1 MDFDTVNPDEAKEL
15 IQKLQLR
22 KAELETA
29 EKARSNFLDFVN
41 ALENAF
47 TIDEN
52 ISILEA
58 TRLLWDFREINFDSV
73 KKLTVPTYNYQT
85 ENGAQVLILNE
96 NFYDFLNSK
105 DLLD

>member
-1 MDFDTVNPDEAKEL
+1 MNEEDVSVTKSGDQPCFTGQQASQSFSLIRLISNCQTTIIFITKKE
-15 IQKLQLR
+15 IAGVHYGGKC
-22 KAELETA
+22 
-29 EKARSNFLDFVN
+29 
-41 ALENAF
+41 
-47 TIDEN
+47 
-52 ISILEA
+52 
-58 TRLLWDFREINFDSV
+58 RLLKLNFDSV